1 MMRPPAL
8 ALVVSIENAA
18 VGNLS
23 GIQKQYASVD
33 ENHYARS
40 TAADKR

>member
-8 ALVVSIENAA
+8 ALVVSIGNAA

-23 GIQKQYASVD
+23 GILEAMSVD
-33 ENHYARS
+33 ENQYARS

>member
-8 ALVVSIENAA
+8 ALVVSIGNAA
-18 VGNLS
+18 VGDLG
-23 GIQKQYASVD
+23 GIQKQYVSVD
-33 ENHYARS
+33 ENQYARF

>member
-8 ALVVSIENAA
+8 ALVVSI
-18 VGNLS
+18 GKMLLS
-23 GIQKQYASVD
+23 KREQHYVSVD
-33 ENHYARS
+33 ENQYARS

>member
-23 GIQKQYASVD
+23 GVQKQYVSV